1 MNKNKI
7 FEKIK
12 IKNTEFSNRIVVSP
26 MCQYS
31 AKNGLMND
39 WHFQH
44 LSQFGFSGA
53 GLVMIEST
61 AVENIGR
68 ITQNCTG
75 IYDDECLSSIKTI
88 MEKVKALS
96 LNKVKFGIQLGHAG
110 RKAPTQRPWEGRS
123 ALTKSE
129 KPWKTIS
136 SSPIPFQETW
146 HVPQEMKLSDIE
158 RVKKKFISAS
168 LKAVEIGFDLIEI
181 HGTHGYLL
189 HQFLSPISNKRKD
202 KYGGSLENRMRFPLE
217 VFSSVKKTLP
227 KDFPLGMRITGT
239 EWENNGINE
248 DEASIFAK
256 ELEKI
261 GCHYVCVSS
270 GGNTPNPKIP
280 LRPHYQVHLAKRIK
294 KDTEMVVRT
303 VGMIKDP
310 FEANNIVIN
319 KDADMVAM
327 ARAFLSNPRWV
338 WDAAKILNHDIE
350 VPPQY
355 ARRI

>member
-1 MNKNKI
+1 MI
-7 FEKIK
+7 FSPIK
-12 IKNTEFSNRIVVSP
+12 IGRLEVSNRIVVAP

-31 AKNGLMND
+31 AINGVMTD
-39 WHFQH
+39 WHAQH
-44 LSQFGFSGA
+44 LMQLGFSAA
-53 GLVMIEST
+53 GLIMVEAT
-61 AVENIGR
+61 AVEKIGR
-68 ITQNCTG
+68 ITHHCVG
-75 IYDDECLSSIKTI
+75 IYDYKCI
-88 MEKVKALS
+88 VS
-96 LNKVKFGIQLGHAG
+96 LKKNLLLAKSVAPNKSCFGIQLAHAG
-110 RKAPTQRPWEGRS
+110 RKASTQRPWEGRS
-123 ALTKSE
+123 ALTKEE
-129 KPWKTIS
+129 KPWKTICP
-136 SSPIPFQETW
+136 SPIPFQETW
-146 HVPQEMKLSDIE
+146 HVPQEMQLSDID

-280 LRPHYQVHLAKRIK
+280 LEPHYQVHLAKRIK